1 MEKTKWVEK
10 TFFSYDERKE
20 FLENNKHDILDH
32 DLQTIIGTHGEEYIL
47 SIEVNKNALV
57 PNEFEEIQSSLRL
70 IGANLYGGQLN
81 VAFNVQQPIK
91 FINNTREQ
99 GPRLKAQGSRAD
111 QLAAHQGTRPRDQE
125 IFFNYLIDIAP
136 IISYIVIDW
145 FGDPN
150 R

>member
-1 MEKTKWVEK
+1 M
-10 TFFSYDERKE
+10 
-20 FLENNKHDILDH
+20 L
-32 DLQTIIGTHGEEYIL
+32 L
-47 SIEVNKNALV
+47 SMYN
-57 PNEFEEIQSSLRL
+57 S
-70 IGANLYGGQLN
+70 QLN
-81 VAFNVQQPIK
+81 LLI
-91 FINNTREQ
+91 IL
-99 GPRLKAQGSRAD
+99 GPGLKAQGSRAD